1 MNKRTKATGIPFR
14 VKSEVHA
21 RDHGFCIFCGRP
33 GYPEAHYISR
43 ARGGLGIP
51 ENIVTACR
59 ECHRKMDS
67 STERPEYLRR
77 AKLYLDLL
85 YPSFPDED
93 RIYKKGDRT

>member
-1 MNKRTKATGIPFR
+1 MNKRTKATSIPFR

>member
-1 MNKRTKATGIPFR
+1 
-14 VKSEVHA
+14 
-21 RDHGFCIFCGRP
+21 
-33 GYPEAHYISR
+33 
-43 ARGGLGIP
+43 
-51 ENIVTACR
+51 
-59 ECHRKMDS
+59 MDS

>member
-1 MNKRTKATGIPFR
+1 MNKRTKATNIPFR

-43 ARGGLGIP
+43 TRGGLGIP

-59 ECHRKMDS
+59 ECHRRMDAS
-67 STERPEYLRR
+67 EERPQYLKR
-77 AKLYLDLL
+77 AKAYLDIL
-85 YPSFPDED
+85 YPDFTDEM
-93 RIYKKGDRT
+93 RIYKKGV